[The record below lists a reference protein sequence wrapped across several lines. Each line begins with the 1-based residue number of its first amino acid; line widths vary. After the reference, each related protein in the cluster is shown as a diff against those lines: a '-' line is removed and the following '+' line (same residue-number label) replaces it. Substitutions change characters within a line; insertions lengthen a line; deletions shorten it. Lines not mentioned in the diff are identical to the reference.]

1 MQYYFCFVEEVL
13 TYYDEQEQLA
23 KPPMKNEFLAN
34 RHDAICQT
42 APHHRFRKT
51 DKNPKIVSVGER
63 KIEKMSI
70 FENVVDNY
78 LQKWRLK
85 MCHFEDQFNREK
97 YAQKEIKELFDLPKI
112 LQRKFYATLFFKHSD
127 WLKNVSSQSKCSKK

>member
-51 DKNPKIVSVGER
+51 DTNPKIVSVGER

-78 LQKWRLK
+78 LQK
-85 MCHFEDQFNREK
+85 
-97 YAQKEIKELFDLPKI
+97 
-112 LQRKFYATLFFKHSD
+112 
-127 WLKNVSSQSKCSKK
+127 

>member
-1 MQYYFCFVEEVL
+1 MRAINIIVMYCIASRMQLKLDAILLLLRRRSFNLLRRAGTSL
-13 TYYDEQEQLA
+13 T

-78 LQKWRLK
+78 LQK
-85 MCHFEDQFNREK
+85 
-97 YAQKEIKELFDLPKI
+97 
-112 LQRKFYATLFFKHSD
+112 
-127 WLKNVSSQSKCSKK
+127 

>member
-112 LQRKFYATLFFKHSD
+112 LQHKFYATLFSKHSD
-127 WLKNVSSQSKCSKK
+127 WLKNVSSQSKWSKK